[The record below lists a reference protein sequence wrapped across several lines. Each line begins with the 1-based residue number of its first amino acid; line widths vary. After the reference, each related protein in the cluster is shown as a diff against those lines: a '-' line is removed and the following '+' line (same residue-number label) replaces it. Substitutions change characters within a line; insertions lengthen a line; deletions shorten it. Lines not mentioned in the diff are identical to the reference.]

1 MILHSRSRIRAET
14 ENRAWLARVYTHL
27 AEMKFWIA
35 LLPPRHREQ
44 RRLKLLRSAGLF
56 NAEKY
61 LELYPDVA
69 AAGMD
74 PLRHYILHGMEE
86 GRERPV

>member
-1 MILHSRSRIRAET
+1 
-14 ENRAWLARVYTHL
+14 
-27 AEMKFWIA
+27 MKFWIA